1 MGNGFVVF
9 SKQSVRMVQ
18 VVCKHVGSY
27 ILYHV
32 CTSLSTKVVLMS
44 SKLLSIYHSL
54 HRMKGFLSQAL
65 LSSLWNES

>member
-1 MGNGFVVF
+1 MDNGFAVF
-9 SKQSVRMVQ
+9 SKQSVCMVQ

-27 ILYHV
+27 IL

-44 SKLLSIYHSL
+44 SKLPSIYHSL